1 MTCKRGILGLDE
13 EGNALVLPSSSS
25 SSNAR
30 FLNSWDRF
38 LLPLP
43 FSRCVVVF
51 GAALERGA
59 EEAED
64 AFLARAAAAIDA
76 TTDEAD
82 RLCDVEAARGRIAP
96 HVHRTPVLTSSSLD
110 ARAGARLFFKCE
122 TFQKVGAFKARG
134 AFSRL
139 TLLTAEERGR
149 GVVAFSSGNH
159 AQAVALAARTLG
171 ISATIVMPHDAPA
184 MKLAAT
190 RGYGAAVK
198 VYDRATESREAIA
211 KDIVEREGR
220 VLVPP
225 FDDPAVIAGQGTAA
239 LELFEDVPGLD
250 AVLAP
255 CGGGGLLSG
264 VAVVAT
270 ALRPGIAVW
279 GVEPEAGDDF
289 RRSLAAGRPVEIPV
303 PATIADCL
311 QTTRAGVHTFAIV
324 SALARGIVTVSDLE
338 LRIAM
343 AALFAR
349 MKLVVE
355 PGATAGA
362 AAVLAGKVP
371 DLSGKRVGVVLS
383 GGNVDPEAFGRLV
396 ADLPAGSA

>member
-1 MTCKRGILGLDE
+1 MTLS
-13 EGNALVLPSSSS
+13 VT
-25 SSNAR
+25 
-30 FLNSWDRF
+30 
-38 LLPLP
+38 
-43 FSRCVVVF
+43 
-51 GAALERGA
+51 
-59 EEAED
+59 
-64 AFLARAAAAIDA
+64 LA
-76 TTDEAD
+76 
-82 RLCDVEAARGRIAP
+82 DVEAARSRIAS

-110 ARAGARLFFKCE
+110 ERTGARLFFKCE
-122 TFQKVGAFKARG
+122 TFQRVGAFKARG

-139 TLLTAEERGR
+139 TLLTPDERRR

-171 ISATIVMPHDAPA
+171 IAATIVMPLDAPA
-184 MKLAAT
+184 LKRAAT
-190 RGYGAAVK
+190 LGYGAEVRT
-198 VYDRATESREAIA
+198 YDRAKESREAIA

-239 LELFEDVPGLD
+239 LELLQDVPDLD
-250 AVLAP
+250 AVIVP

-264 VAVVAT
+264 VAVAAT

-289 RRSLAAGRPVEIPV
+289 RRSLAVGRPIEIPV
-303 PATIADCL
+303 PPTIADCL

-324 SALARGIVTVSDLE
+324 SALAKGILTVSDLE

-343 AALFAR
+343 SALFTR

-355 PGATAGA
+355 PGGTAGFA
-362 AAVLAGKVP
+362 ALRATRVPDAAGK
-371 DLSGKRVGVVLS
+371 RIGVVLS

-396 ADLPAGSA
+396 TGLPDGSV